1 MIVISDKK
9 NCCGCSACAQVCPT
23 NAIQMKLDMEGFLY
37 PVIDSSKCINCSK
50 CNKVCPMP
58 NAGSRNAAYKRE
70 FYGAYNKNKEILKS
84 SSSGG
89 IFWALATHMLSM
101 GGVVYGAALGE
112 NFQVTHQRASTLE
125 ECALFRKSKYL
136 ASSIANTYKQAQ
148 ADLAAGKYVLFSGTP
163 CQIAGLYS
171 YLGKDFPKLYTCDVV
186 CHGVPSKTVFDRYIE
201 NLNQQ
206 EGARAVSMCWRDKEQ
221 GWGPNHVTI
230 LFDNGKKISTT
241 SLQNPYQ
248 KGFLNNIY
256 LRPSCYSCHWAK
268 LPRVGDIS
276 LADFWGYQGNL
287 TQNNVNGG
295 LSIVILSSAKG
306 KYLFEQ
312 IKNQLVYEPTTEI
325 YVKSKSRH
333 VYKHPAKTILRKLFF
348 MEYPH
353 KSFDYLNQK
362 YINRKPLMQ
371 LIQRIFRVFYE
382 LEEKIKDAK
391 TKQ

>member
-1 MIVISDKK
+1 MIIITDKTQ
-9 NCCGCSACAQVCPT
+9 CCGCSACAQVCPKD
-23 NAIQMKLDMEGFLY
+23 AIQMKLDKEGFLY
-37 PVIDSSKCINCSK
+37 PVIDSSKCINCSL
-50 CNKVCPMP
+50 CEKVCPIQ
-58 NAGSRNAAYKRE
+58 NKYSRNAEYKRE
-70 FYGAYNKNKEILKS
+70 FYGAYNKNKEILKD

-89 IFWALATHMLSM
+89 VFWALVEYIFSL

-112 NFQVTHQRASTLE
+112 NFQVAHQRAATLE
-125 ECALFRKSKYL
+125 ECAQFRKSKYL
-136 ASSIANTYKQAQ
+136 ASSISNTYKQAQ
-148 ADLAAGKYVLFSGTP
+148 ADLTAGKYVLFSGTP

-171 YLGKDFPKLYTCDVV
+171 YLGKEFPRLYTCDVV
-186 CHGVPSKTVFDRYIE
+186 CHGVPSKTVFDKYIVE
-201 NLNQQ
+201 LNQK

-230 LFDNGKKISTT
+230 FFNNGKRLSTT

-287 TQNNVNGG
+287 TRNNANGG
-295 LSIVILSSAKG
+295 LSIVILSSSKG
-306 KYLFEQ
+306 KELFEQ
-312 IKNQLVYEPTTEI
+312 IKAHLVYEPTTEL

-333 VYKHPAKTILRKLFF
+333 VYKHPGKTILRGLFF
-348 MEYPH
+348 RENPH
-353 KSFDYLNQK
+353 KSFDYLCRK

-371 LIQRIFRVFYE
+371 LIHKVFRAFYK
-382 LEEKIKDAK
+382 LGEKIEDVKAK
-391 TKQ
+391 K